1 MKKVTLILLGL
12 AFLTSVFA
20 QEQEDDAYD
29 RQFPNLQ
36 MGGAFHIGVPL
47 DDFRDNLDQV
57 GVGAGGFFLVNVNDS
72 PLYAGFDLSGMAFE
86 SEDLRYEANIGGF
99 LKEYELRTASS
110 AFLGH
115 LLLRFQPDVNFPIK
129 PYFDGMIGF
138 KNLFTRT
145 TLTDRDIGETIDS
158 GNDQR
163 DWAFS
168 YGGAFGVQ
176 IAFSQ
181 AANLV
186 LDLRC
191 AYLQGTNASYLV
203 RAQDGVVNVN
213 DPIDAFEERT
223 SSTTLLIPQIGITFR
238 GLFYDLFAND

>member
-1 MKKVTLILLGL
+1 MRTYPSI
-12 AFLTSVFA
+12 
-20 QEQEDDAYD
+20 
-29 RQFPNLQ
+29 QF
-36 MGGAFHIGVPL
+36 GGAFHLGVPM

-57 GVGAGGFFLVNVNDS
+57 GIGAGGFVIVNVNDS
-72 PLYAGFDLSGMAFE
+72 PLSVGTDVSGLGFD
-86 SEDLRYEANIGGF
+86 SEELRYNANIGGF
-99 LKEYELRTASS
+99 LKSYRLRTTSS

-115 LLLRFQPDVNFPIK
+115 ALVRFQPNVNFAVK
-129 PYFDGMIGF
+129 PYVDGMVGF

-145 TLTDRDIGETIDS
+145 TLTDEDLAETIDS

-168 YGGAFGVQ
+168 YGGAVGVQ
-176 IAFSQ
+176 IAFSR

-191 AYLQGTNASYLV
+191 AYLQGSNASYLV
-203 RAQDGVVNVN
+203 RRSDTGIPLE

-223 SSTTLLIPQIGITFR
+223 SPTTLLIPQIGITFR
-238 GLFYDLFAND
+238 GLFEELFSEDDYDD